1 MVKRF
6 SQVYSLYVDLE
17 TAFKTLSVPE
27 NLLRALGI
35 FDTVTPID
43 PDTAEVEV
51 AIKLAFGVTRRL
63 KAKFR
68 RLLEPPSKVVLI
80 SDGGFVMTITAQLE
94 PRAASETR
102 LALSIQVS
110 ASFFVE
116 STLAYRIASVIG
128 SLGVK
133 LQEEILGAAK
143 PAVPAAKPVT
153 AAVQA
158 NPGTATEPGTT
169 GTVGTIDKYSE
180 NMADSLVLSSLLLN
194 SKYLSHVKTGF
205 ENLDK
210 LLEKVRRHSQGKDY
224 LYVVVSPE
232 NGGWTLRLL
241 VKERDVLAAVL
252 EEKNGTVIGRE
263 ALVRLEE
270 QEGQQLAVKVFEPD
284 PESVSKILG

>member
-1 MVKRF
+1 MKRF
-6 SQVYSLYVDLE
+6 SQVYSLYVDIE
-17 TAFKTLSVPE
+17 TAFKTLSAPE

-35 FDTVTPID
+35 FDTITPID

-51 AIKLAFGVTRRL
+51 ATKLAFGVTRRL
-63 KAKFR
+63 KARFR

-110 ASFFVE
+110 ASFLVE
-116 STLAYRIASVIG
+116 SSLAYRIASIIG

-133 LQEEILGAAK
+133 LQEEILGAAR
-143 PAVPAAKPVT
+143 PATPLTGQAPAT
-153 AAVQA
+153 VQA
-158 NPGTATEPGTT
+158 NPGTAVEPSST
-169 GTVGTIDKYSE
+169 GAVGTIDKYSG

-194 SKYLSHVKTGF
+194 SKYLSHVRISF

-210 LLEKVRRHSQGKDY
+210 LLEKIRGHTQGKEH
-224 LYVVVSPE
+224 LYIVVSPE
-232 NGGWTLRLL
+232 TGGWTLRLL
-241 VKERDVLAAVL
+241 VKGREVLAAVL
-252 EEKNGTVIGRE
+252 EEENGTTIGRE

-270 QEGQQLAVKVFEPD
+270 QKGQQIAVKAFKPD
-284 PESVSKILG
+284 PESVSRILS

>member
-1 MVKRF
+1 MKRF

-43 PDTAEVEV
+43 PDTAEVEI

-68 RLLEPPSKVVLI
+68 RLLEPPNKIVLI

-102 LALSIQVS
+102 LVLSIQVS

-116 STLAYRIASVIG
+116 SALAYRITSVIG

-143 PAVPAAKPVT
+143 PAAPAARPAP
-153 AAVQA
+153 AAAQA
-158 NPGTATEPGTT
+158 NPAAIATPGSA
-169 GTVGTIDKYSE
+169 GTIDKYSE

-194 SKYLSHVKTGF
+194 SKYLSHVRTSF
-205 ENLDK
+205 EGLNK
-210 LLEKVRRHSQGKDY
+210 LLEKVGQHSQDRDY

-232 NGGWTLRLL
+232 TGGWTLRLL
-241 VKERDVLAAVL
+241 VKDNEVLAAVL
-252 EEKNGTVIGRE
+252 EEKNGVTIGRE
-263 ALVRLEE
+263 ALVKLEE
-270 QEGQQLAVKVFEPD
+270 QEGQRLTVKIFEPD
-284 PESVSKILG
+284 PDSVSRILS